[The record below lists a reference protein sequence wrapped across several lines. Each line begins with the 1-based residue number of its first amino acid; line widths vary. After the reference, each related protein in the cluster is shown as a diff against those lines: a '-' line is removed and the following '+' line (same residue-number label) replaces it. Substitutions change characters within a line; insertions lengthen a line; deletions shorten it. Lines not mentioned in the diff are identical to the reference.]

1 MLFCCYLVPLLFTCS
16 TISLYSDC
24 SASILLFCQCPG
36 VPPVFRC
43 CARLPCSMFRCSW
56 FYSMS
61 FKMNLIMYST
71 KKQLLINIQKSHAP
85 NPITPCYCTSNWHY
99 TRYIQPKLYFL
110 SDKDCIDCFLPDIW
124 LEGMWM
130 IFIFY
135 FLDFQVV
142 FFYKYLDSFNQRS
155 TNNWRCDFC

>member
-1 MLFCCYLVPLLFTCS
+1 MVVFLGVVLLLPCS
-16 TISLYSDC
+16 TALHMFHYFVIFRLFGQYSV
-24 SASILLFCQCPG
+24 FCQCPG

-43 CARLPCSMFRCSW
+43 CARVPCSMFRCSW

-142 FFYKYLDSFNQRS
+142 FFLQIFG
-155 TNNWRCDFC
+155 FF